1 MTDWFYSVATQ
12 AEFDAPV
19 HVLIAVSAH
28 DRDATDH
35 MVDTATRAFDAC
47 GATHQV
53 VEVTIPADIPAALA
67 MGARMSQFD
76 GFLAL
81 SPPHE
86 DDAQV
91 QDTVHRLGVWT
102 MQGHPLGTA
111 MGGDLGAGDSVTA
124 AVNALLHLV
133 AMGRKWSAQRK
144 GVGFRPHSNQ
154 T

>member
-1 MTDWFYSVATQ
+1 MTDRFYSVATPPIF
-12 AEFDAPV
+12 EAPV
-19 HVLIAVSAH
+19 HILIAVSTH
-28 DRDATDH
+28 DRDTADH
-35 MVDTATRAFDAC
+35 MVDVAVHALAEQ
-47 GATHQV
+47 GATQQV
-53 VEVTIPADIPAALA
+53 VEVIYPADLPAGLA

-81 SPPHE
+81 SPPHQ
-86 DDAQV
+86 DAAQM
-91 QDTVHRLGVWT
+91 QETAHRLGLWT
-102 MQGHPLGTA
+102 MQGHPLGTVLPQGSA
-111 MGGDLGAGDSVTA
+111 PSDQVPE